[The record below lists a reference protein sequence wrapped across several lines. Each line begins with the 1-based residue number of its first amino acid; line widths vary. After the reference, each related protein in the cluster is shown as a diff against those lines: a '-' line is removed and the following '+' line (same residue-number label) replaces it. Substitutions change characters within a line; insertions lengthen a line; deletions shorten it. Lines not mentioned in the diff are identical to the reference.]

1 MGKSL
6 TQLLLGC
13 AAPFGG
19 EVGKGGG
26 EVVVLG
32 KAAGGS
38 GFR

>member
-6 TQLLLGC
+6 TQLFLGC

-19 EVGKGGG
+19 EVGRGGG
-26 EVVVLG
+26 VVVLG
-32 KAAGGS
+32 KSAGGS